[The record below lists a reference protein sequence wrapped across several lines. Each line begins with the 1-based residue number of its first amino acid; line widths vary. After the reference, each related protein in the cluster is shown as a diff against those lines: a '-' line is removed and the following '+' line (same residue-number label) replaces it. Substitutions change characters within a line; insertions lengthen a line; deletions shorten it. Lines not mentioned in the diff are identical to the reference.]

1 MQLAPVPTCSAV
13 LLGIPLALTEQLQ
26 AGAVEHEVSG
36 AVMPGSARLTIGES
50 ATTPGQGCVVRDGQ
64 LEPEQ
69 PQQAAGERFGLTK
82 REVEDEPRRQ
92 HQLGRQVRVER
103 LPTGCRPT
111 RGLPIPPA
119 PPRRARKLHPRA
131 ASARPCWPASSSPD
145 SALGM
150 R

>member
-1 MQLAPVPTCSAV
+1 VPACSAV

-26 AGAVEHEVSG
+26 AGAVEHEVNG
-36 AVMPGSARLTIGES
+36 AIMRRSARLATGEP
-50 ATTPGQGCVVRDGQ
+50 ATTPGQRGVVGNGQ
-64 LEPEQ
+64 PAAEQ
-69 PQQAAGERFGLTK
+69 AQHVPGERLGLTK